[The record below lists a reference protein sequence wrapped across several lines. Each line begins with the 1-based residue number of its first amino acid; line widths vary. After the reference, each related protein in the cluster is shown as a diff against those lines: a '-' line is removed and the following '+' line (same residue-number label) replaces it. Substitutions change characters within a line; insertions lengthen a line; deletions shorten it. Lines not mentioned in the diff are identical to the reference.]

1 MLKKMRN
8 LAVLALAVGMA
19 VPTLAAAQ
27 SAPGARSAGMAGAFT
42 AVADDASAVYWNP
55 SGLATGSF
63 VSGVIDYG
71 VRTQAPDAPQNI
83 GGQRDSGGMV
93 AFAATALG
101 FAYYRQNAFV
111 AGPLEPAASTVSSR
125 EEVGRTVQA
134 LTTSVVGLSLVQSLG
149 EHLIVGATPKWM
161 TGSVRQART
170 TTLDVHDAI
179 DAAASL
185 DGASESQFDVDA
197 SVMLQANRF
206 RLGVVG
212 HNLATPSFAVNE
224 TGAHVDMDRR
234 VRIGAAW
241 GSGWTGISRVI
252 VAVDSDVTTQRS
264 PNGDRRDL
272 ALGVETWWKQQRFGV
287 RGGVTRSTVGDARA
301 AVSSGVSAAMTTG
314 MYVDAHATIGE
325 GGQRGWGV
333 GVRVLY

>member
-1 MLKKMRN
+1 MLRKLRN
-8 LAVLALAVGMA
+8 SAAVALAVGVA
-19 VPTLAAAQ
+19 VPTMAAAQ
-27 SAPGARSAGMAGAFT
+27 TGPGARSAGMAGAFT

-63 VSGVIDYG
+63 VSGVIDSG
-71 VRTQAPDAPQNI
+71 VRSQVPDAPQNV

-101 FAYYRQNAFV
+101 FAYYRQNAVV
-111 AGPLEPAASTVSSR
+111 AGPLETAASTVSSR

-134 LTTSVVGLSLVQSLG
+134 LTTSVVGVSLVQSLG
-149 EHLIVGATPKWM
+149 EHLIVGATPKWLK
-161 TGSVRQART
+161 GSVRQART
-170 TTLDVHDAI
+170 TTRDVREAI
-179 DAAASL
+179 DTAASL
-185 DGASESQFDVDA
+185 DGPSESTFDVDA

-206 RLGVVG
+206 RLGVAG
-212 HNLATPSFAVNE
+212 HNLTTPSFAVDR
-224 TGAHVDMDRR
+224 TRARVDLDRQ

-252 VAVDSDVTTQRS
+252 VAVDSDLTTQRS

-272 ALGVETWWKQQRFGV
+272 AVGVETWWKQQRFGV
-287 RGGVTRSTVGDARA
+287 RSGVSRSTVGEARA
-301 AVSSGVSAAMTTG
+301 AVSSGVSAALTTG
-314 MYVDAHATIGE
+314 MYVDAHATLGE
-325 GGQRGWGV
+325 RGQRGWGM